1 MNAKSVFTGTQ
12 TPALPDRAN
21 CHPDR
26 PDEGTATM
34 IRFDKV
40 AGEAR
45 TEIEKFVV
53 RLPGGMRQAIA
64 EVARRS
70 RRSMN
75 SEIVARLER
84 SLAESDVIETIS
96 EQPMAS
102 APTLRAVDKAE
113 SVMMN
118 DNERRLLQMFRK
130 LEPGKREA
138 VLKLLD

>member
-1 MNAKSVFTGTQ
+1 
-12 TPALPDRAN
+12 
-21 CHPDR
+21 
-26 PDEGTATM
+26 M
-34 IRFDKV
+34 IRFDK
-40 AGEAR
+40 APGEAR
-45 TEIEKFVV
+45 IEIEKFVV

-84 SLAESDVIETIS
+84 SLAESDVIETIG
-96 EQPMAS
+96 EQPMLATPS
-102 APTLRAVDKAE
+102 LRAVENLDAAAG
-113 SVMMN
+113 S
-118 DNERRLLQMFRK
+118 DIERRLLHAFRK